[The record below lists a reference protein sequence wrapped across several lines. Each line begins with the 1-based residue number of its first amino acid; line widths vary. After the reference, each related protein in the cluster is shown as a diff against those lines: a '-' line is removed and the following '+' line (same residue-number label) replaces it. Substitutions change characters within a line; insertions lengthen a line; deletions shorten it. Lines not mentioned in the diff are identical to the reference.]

1 MKFAKF
7 FSGLL
12 VVLGSTLA
20 LHAQTGA
27 DSQTFHAARLKRMKL
42 AATTAQQLPSN
53 ATCLANYGIACYA
66 PSDIH
71 NAYGITPLL
80 AAGYTGWGQTIVIID
95 SYGSPTIEQDLKT
108 FDAAFGLPDPPSF
121 KVLAPL
127 GTVPFDPTNEEQLG
141 WAGETSL
148 DVEWAHAMAPNASIV
163 LLTSPVDETE
173 GVQGLPEFL
182 KLEEYALDHHLGQV
196 ITQSWGATENT
207 LFDAAG
213 RKVLNDFE
221 KLYERAAAEGV
232 TVLASAGDYG
242 TSNPDVNGANYG
254 FPTVNFPASSPYVTA
269 VGGTTLNLNPD
280 GSYGS
285 ETVWN
290 ESAAGAGASGGG
302 VSQYFSEPLFQYA
315 LSRPVQKQLGGY
327 RGLPDVASNADP
339 FTPVWVYFGFFAEAA
354 YNGFSPAGNGTSEA
368 SPTWAGIVADANQM
382 AGHPLGF
389 INPKLYAIGAAREQT
404 EFFHDITVGNNAYNG
419 LTGYTA
425 TAGFDLASGWGTPNL
440 DKLLWELC
448 RP

>member
-1 MKFAKF
+1 MKLTTFLR
-7 FSGLL
+7 GLL
-12 VVLGSTLA
+12 VVLGGTFTLYS
-20 LHAQTGA
+20 QTGA
-27 DSQTFHAARLKRMKL
+27 DSHNFHAARLQRIRL
-42 AATTAQQLPSN
+42 ASATAQQLPSS
-53 ATCLANYGIACYA
+53 ATCLADYGIACYA

-80 AAGYTGWGQTIVIID
+80 AAGYTGWGQTIVIIV
-95 SYGSPTIEQDLKT
+95 SYGSPTIEQDLKA
-108 FDAAFGLPDPPSF
+108 FDTAFGLPDPPSF
-121 KVLAPL
+121 RVLAPL
-127 GTVPFDPTNEEQLG
+127 GTVPFDPTDSEQLG

-148 DVEWAHAMAPNASIV
+148 DVQWAHAMAPNASIV
-163 LLTSPVDETE
+163 VLTSPVNETE
-173 GVQGLPEFL
+173 GTQGLPEFL
-182 KLEEYALDHHLGQV
+182 KLEEYALDHHLGQI

-221 KLYERAAAEGV
+221 KFYERAAGEGV
-232 TVLASAGDYG
+232 TVLASTGDYG
-242 TSNPDVNGANYG
+242 TSNPEVNGTNYS
-254 FPTVNFPASSPYVTA
+254 FATVNFPASSPYVTA
-269 VGGTTLNLNPD
+269 VGGTTLNLDVD
-280 GSYGS
+280 GNYGL

-302 VSQYFSEPLFQYA
+302 VSQYFSEPLFQYR
-315 LSRPVQKQLGGY
+315 LGRSTQRQLGGY

-339 FTPVWVYFGFFAEAA
+339 FTPVWVYFGFFADPT

-382 AGHPLGF
+382 AGRPLGF
-389 INPKLYAIGAAREQT
+389 LNPKLYAIGASGEQSD
-404 EFFHDITVGNNAYNG
+404 FFHDIKVGNNAYNG
-419 LTGYTA
+419 LPGYEA

-440 DKLLWELC
+440 SRLLWELC